1 MKTIVGH
8 SEDPSSSLAVSEVIT
23 QLQQE
28 VIEERPQ
35 AALVLAAIDFDFSI
49 ILQALHEAFPNVEL
63 VGGTTDGEIS
73 SRLGFQRYSLVVML
87 FCSHT
92 IQISAG
98 IGRGVSNNPE
108 QAAQVAIA
116 QARQKVTQPPKLCLI
131 FPESLGCS
139 GDRIL
144 HSLQQVLG
152 PEVTIIGG
160 ATGDNSLFKKT
171 YQFYQTEI
179 VNDSVPLLLFSGDLQ
194 LGHGVA
200 SGVMPI
206 SDRGRVTSAIS
217 NTVYEIDHKPA
228 ADFYRYY
235 LGSSNFVGEHPL
247 AIMEA
252 EGSFYLRWATSC
264 NETDGSISFAADV
277 PLNSEVCIAEADRS
291 QLLMAIQASVAQA
304 IATYPTP
311 EPEALLIFSCAG
323 RRHFLGTQVTKEYQL
338 AMSYLAKIIPCIG
351 FYTYGEIV
359 PPQKG
364 ALPLFHNLSF
374 VTLLLG
380 DGNNQ

>member
-1 MKTIVGH
+1 MKTIIGH
-8 SEDPSSSLAVSEVIT
+8 SEDPNSLMAVSEVIH

-28 VIEERPQ
+28 SIDCPPQ
-35 AALVLAAIDFDFSI
+35 AALVLAAIDFDFSV
-49 ILQALHEAFPNVEL
+49 ILQTLHDAFPNVEL
-63 VGGTTDGEIS
+63 IGGTTDGEIS

-87 FCSHT
+87 LCSQST
-92 IQISAG
+92 SITAG
-98 IGRGVSNNPE
+98 IGRGVSVNPE
-108 QAAQVAIA
+108 QAARDAIA
-116 QARQKVTQPPKLCLI
+116 QARQKTAHPPKLCLV

-144 HSLQQVLG
+144 QSLQQVLG
-152 PEVTIIGG
+152 PDVTIVGG

-179 VNDSVPLLLFSGDLQ
+179 VNDSVPLLLFSGNLQ

-200 SGVMPI
+200 SGVTPI
-206 SDRGRVTSAIS
+206 SDPGRVTAASS
-217 NTVYEIDHKPA
+217 NIVYAIDHKPA

-247 AIMEA
+247 AIMERG
-252 EGSFYLRWATSC
+252 GSFYLRWATSC
-264 NETDGSISFAADV
+264 NEMDGSISFAADV
-277 PLNSEVCIAEADRS
+277 PLNAEVCIAEADRS
-291 QLLMAIQASVAQA
+291 QLLMATQASMAQA
-304 IATYPTP
+304 IATYPSPNP
-311 EPEALLIFSCAG
+311 EVLLIFSCAG

-338 AMSYLAKIIPCIG
+338 ATNYLTQKISCIG

-380 DGNNQ
+380 DEDS